1 MSLTINLA
9 PSLEQQLREDAA
21 RRGLSIDRL
30 ISQVLEKSTPRR
42 LPDDLILRDREAEL
56 LQKINLGIT
65 PEEWAK
71 FHALSQKRSSATIG
85 QNELNELIQ
94 LTSRIE
100 TANVVRLQYLAEL
113 ADLRQV
119 PLRQLMH
126 DLGISPQNHE

>member
-100 TANVVRLQYLAEL
+100 TANVIRLQYLAEL

-126 DLGISPQNHE
+126 DLGISPQN